1 MRVIP
6 ALVVCAAAALAP
18 AMAQAPGNPPPRA
31 HFRFDP
37 TQLPAF
43 TGTVD
48 RYLANPAG
56 ETDAL
61 LFREGPQVV
70 FPPDMA
76 EAVRRAA
83 PAGQPLIVWGIRA
96 REAPVITMLAFA
108 ASQDAEP
115 GVVDRFYWRL
125 GGGLPAQSQP
135 LAVAGTVR
143 APYFAPQ
150 GQLVGAVLEDDG
162 TVVLLPP
169 GAAEPFRNL
178 LRAGARL
185 AAEGRGFA
193 GEAGRALTADRLGEA
208 ADALRPVVPPGASP
222 SAPTE
227 SPPAAFV
234 PTPPAP
240 MAQPQ
245 R

>member
-1 MRVIP
+1 MRAILTL
-6 ALVVCAAAALAP
+6 ALCGAVLLPPAAAQVP
-18 AMAQAPGNPPPRA
+18 SSPPSRA
-31 HFRFDP
+31 HFWFDP
-37 TQLPAF
+37 TQLPTF

-48 RYLANPAG
+48 RYLVNPAG

-83 PAGQPLIVWGIRA
+83 PAGQSLIVWGIRA
-96 REAPVITMLAFA
+96 RQAPVITLLAFA
-108 ASQDAEP
+108 ASPDAEP
-115 GVVDRFYWRL
+115 AMVDRFYWRL
-125 GGGLPAQSQP
+125 GGRPSDQAAQ
-135 LAVAGTVR
+135 LAVSGTVR

-150 GQLVGAVLEDDG
+150 GQVVGAVLEDG

-169 GAAEPFRNL
+169 GAAEPFRTL

-185 AAEGRGFA
+185 AAEGPGFA
-193 GEAGRALTADRLGEA
+193 GEAGRALAAERLGES
-208 ADALRPVVPPGASP
+208 ADTLRPVAPAPPVS
-222 SAPTE
+222 
-227 SPPAAFV
+227 
-234 PTPPAP
+234 PTPAP
-240 MAQPQ
+240 PTQPQ